1 MPGASAACF
10 RLVPQARS
18 CERGA
23 PWREIAAHLGFAA
36 VAFCK
41 RFKALPLR
49 IDFGHAPK
57 PTRRPLVPIAESA
70 PRLVSFS
77 SIPDPD

>member
-1 MPGASAACF
+1 
-10 RLVPQARS
+10 V
-18 CERGA
+18 
-23 PWREIAAHLGFAA
+23 REIAADLGFAA

-57 PTRRPLVPIAESA
+57 PTRRPLVPIAEGA

-77 SIPDPD
+77 SIPDLD